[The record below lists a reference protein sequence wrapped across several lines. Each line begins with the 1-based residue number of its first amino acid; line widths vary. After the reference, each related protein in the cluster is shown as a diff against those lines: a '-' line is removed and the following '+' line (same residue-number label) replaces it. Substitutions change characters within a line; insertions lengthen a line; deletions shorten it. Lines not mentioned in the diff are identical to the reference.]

1 MSQNL
6 TQEVSTETYNWDV
19 QSVSGEQPIQLNRT
33 YLTLFEDGS
42 PISTTNTSNQI
53 SLSYGQVQITAYFA
67 SAQDLDD
74 VISTFEEVKTLYF
87 STAEKLQNIKAKSDK
102 LDKPDEDLN
111 QDPPMLKQSVVIKK
125 KNNDNVDEYLDFDM
139 SM

>member
-6 TQEVSTETYNWDV
+6 VQELSTETYQFDIS
-19 QSVSGEQPIQLNRT
+19 SVSGDQPCTLNRSYLST
-33 YLTLFEDGS
+33 YEDGNF
-42 PISTTNTSNQI
+42 INVQNTSNQI
-53 SLSYGQVQITAYFA
+53 SLSYSQTQCTIYFA

-74 VISTFEEVKTLYF
+74 IISALQEVKTLYF

-102 LDKPDEDLN
+102 LDKPDVDLN
-111 QDPPMLKQSVVIKK
+111 QDPSMLKQSVVIKK
-125 KNNDNVDEYLDFDM
+125 KNNDNLDEYLDFDM

>member
-6 TQEVSTETYNWDV
+6 TQELSTETYNWDV

-33 YLTLFEDGS
+33 YLTLFENGS

-67 SAQDLDD
+67 SSQDLDD
-74 VISTFEEVKTLYF
+74 VISAFQEVKTLYF
-87 STAEKLQNIKAKSDK
+87 STAEKLENIKTRAVKVN
-102 LDKPDEDLN
+102 KPDEDLR
-111 QDPPMLKQSVVIKK
+111 QEPPTLKQSVVIKK
-125 KNNDNVDEYLDFDM
+125 KNNDNVDEYLDF
-139 SM
+139 